1 MRLSKESAL
10 GLVKDY
16 ISIESTLMRHTT
28 QTHIAILIKRG
39 KMMEYALNTVG
50 SRSKGCGYSRSTIHA
65 ERAVL
70 KKVGDVSKFAG
81 ASLIVIRLA
90 KGTKGVTNSEPC
102 HACRCHLEK
111 CMKSYGLKCVYY
123 SA

>member
-1 MRLSKESAL
+1 MRLSKESAFR
-10 GLVKDY
+10 LVEDKL
-16 ISIESTLMRHTT
+16 SIESSLLRHTT

-39 KMMEYALNTVG
+39 KVLDFALNSVG

-81 ASLIVIRLA
+81 ASLIVIRIS
-90 KGTKGVTNSEPC
+90 KGTKDVINSEPC

-111 CMKSYGLKCVYY
+111 CMRCYGLRSVYY
-123 SA
+123 SV

>member
-10 GLVKDY
+10 RLVEDH
-16 ISIESTLMRHTT
+16 ISIESTLTRHST

-39 KMMEYALNTVG
+39 KMLDFAMNAVG

-81 ASLIVIRLA
+81 ASLIVIRIS
-90 KGTKGVTNSEPC
+90 KGTKAVINSEPC

-111 CMKSYGLKCVYY
+111 CIRCYGLKSVYY
-123 SA
+123 SV

>member
-1 MRLSKESAL
+1 MRLSKEAAL
-10 GLVKDY
+10 RLVEGY
-16 ISIESTLMRHTT
+16 ITIDSTFLRHST
-28 QTHIAILIKRG
+28 QTHIAILVKRG
-39 KMMEYALNTVG
+39 KMMEFALNAVG

-90 KGTKGVTNSEPC
+90 KGTKEVTNSEPC

-111 CMKSYGLKCVYY
+111 CMRTYGLKCVYY